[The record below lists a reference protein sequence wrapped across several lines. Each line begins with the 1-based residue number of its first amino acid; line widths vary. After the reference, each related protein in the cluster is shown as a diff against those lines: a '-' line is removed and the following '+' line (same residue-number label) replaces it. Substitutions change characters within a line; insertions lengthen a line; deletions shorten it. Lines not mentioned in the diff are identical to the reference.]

1 MGSIS
6 LFGLEEETL
15 ASSLWEVT
23 QMSSHLS
30 TIINSEDR
38 SQAGVWGMGRRGKRC
53 CLFGNDGEHEENKS
67 LKPKGLKRR
76 EVHFRWECRS

>member
-30 TIINSEDR
+30 TVINSEDR
-38 SQAGVWGMGRRGKRC
+38 SQAGVWGMEEVKVAA
-53 CLFGNDGEHEENKS
+53 CLEMMVNMKKINH
-67 LKPKGLKRR
+67 
-76 EVHFRWECRS
+76 

>member
-23 QMSSHLS
+23 QMSAHLS
-30 TIINSEDR
+30 AIINSEDR
-38 SQAGVWGMGRRGKRC
+38 SQAGVWGMGGKR
-53 CLFGNDGEHEENKS
+53 
-67 LKPKGLKRR
+67 
-76 EVHFRWECRS
+76 

>member
-1 MGSIS
+1 MTLLSPMDLIS

-30 TIINSEDR
+30 TIINSGDR
-38 SQAGVWGMGRRGKRC
+38 RQAGVWGVGGRGKRC
-53 CLFGNDGEHEENKS
+53 WLFGNDGEHEENKS
-67 LKPKGLKRR
+67 FKSKGLK
-76 EVHFRWECRS
+76 